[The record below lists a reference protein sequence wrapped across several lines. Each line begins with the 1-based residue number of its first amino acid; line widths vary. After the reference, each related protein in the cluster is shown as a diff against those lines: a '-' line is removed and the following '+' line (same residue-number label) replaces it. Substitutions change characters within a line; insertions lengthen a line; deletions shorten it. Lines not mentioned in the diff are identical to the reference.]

1 MFETSQSL
9 FWASFGL
16 VDLMNFELT
25 GIKNFTRFWA
35 MLLFGSYSVIN
46 IIVLLNMLIA
56 MMSNSYQIIS
66 EHSDKEWKFARS
78 RLWMSYF
85 EEGDTVPTPFN
96 IIPTPKIMLTMLGC
110 RGDVKNAGSLMK
122 SRQKALE
129 RHDTVMHLLVRRYV
143 TAEQTKRD
151 DYGITEDDVMEIR
164 QDISSLRYELVD
176 ILRQNGMK
184 TPNIDPD
191 TSIAG
196 KKGRVMERR
205 LQKDFQIG
213 FVEGILKEVMS
224 SEKEPKDVFSKIAKA
239 IAKRTSSGRNK
250 TDWNAMVRRSTMVRD
265 PIGSAAEV
273 RMRQSRQSL
282 RRHII
287 ANQSEAL
294 ATMDP
299 EKLLEYNPKLA
310 VVSPAARVAY
320 AKFKMS
326 KIKQEYDKRQGSGRS
341 VPGDTTEPGAVQVL
355 EEHEQRGT
363 SPSSIVRPRPRS
375 SVKSQETT
383 AAESGAPPE
392 QGAQSTELPVER
404 NPEEVIQMSSGL
416 SSSMYRKD
424 FRSRTP
430 IPEDPQEEESAGGVK
445 GEGNKSPPRSSPSTS
460 ERSKP
465 PAPGKWL

>member
-1 MFETSQSL
+1 MDS
-9 FWASFGL
+9 
-16 VDLMNFELT
+16 
-25 GIKNFTRFWA
+25 
-35 MLLFGSYSVIN
+35 
-46 IIVLLNMLIA
+46 
-56 MMSNSYQIIS
+56 
-66 EHSDKEWKFARS
+66 
-78 RLWMSYF
+78 
-85 EEGDTVPTPFN
+85 P
-96 IIPTPKIMLTMLGC
+96 
-110 RGDVKNAGSLMK
+110 DV
-122 SRQKALE
+122 
-129 RHDTVMHLLVRRYV
+129 
-143 TAEQTKRD
+143 
-151 DYGITEDDVMEIR
+151 
-164 QDISSLRYELVD
+164 
-176 ILRQNGMK
+176 
-184 TPNIDPD
+184 
-191 TSIAG
+191 AG

-213 FVEGILKEVMS
+213 FVEGILKDVMS

-239 IAKRTSSGRNK
+239 IAKRTSSGRSK

-341 VPGDTTEPGAVQVL
+341 APGDTVQVL
-355 EEHEQRGT
+355 EEQRGT
-363 SPSSIVRPRPRS
+363 PPSSIVRPRPQS
-375 SVKSQETT
+375 STKSQETT
-383 AAESGAPPE
+383 AESGPPPE
-392 QGAQSTELPVER
+392 QGAQFPEPPVGR
-404 NPEEVIQMSSGL
+404 NPEEVIQMSSSL
-416 SSSMYRKD
+416 YRKD

-430 IPEDPQEEESAGGVK
+430 IPEDPQEEER
-445 GEGNKSPPRSSPSTS
+445 GEGSKSPPRSSLKEPSTS
-460 ERSKP
+460 ERSKS